1 MSPNPNI
8 PQILA
13 ATARFDRARAEG
25 PTLDT
30 PAADDER
37 RLPPAPAKDA
47 APYLRQLFDLVNDP
61 MLQGHNGRAMPLS
74 VPVNLRDFVTG
85 YMLARGW
92 IVDYSIGQDSKE
104 SRVLL
109 TRSEAA

>member
-1 MSPNPNI
+1 MSPNHI

-30 PAADDER
+30 PADDER
-37 RLPPAPAKDA
+37 RLPPAPAKEA

-61 MLQGHNGRAMPLS
+61 ELQGRSARAMPLS